1 MELSFRLK
9 TIAQMITPCP
19 VVADVG
25 CDHGY
30 LAIRLVKTGTAG
42 RVIAMDVAKG
52 PLSRAKANIKRA
64 GYGDRIET
72 RLSDGVAR
80 LAPGEAN
87 AVVMAGIGGSLMMRL
102 MQKDRQIL
110 DTVSELILSPQSEIE
125 QVRIFLAGHSYII
138 REEQMITDGGK
149 DYVIFRTGHGHMR
162 YEKRCEYKY
171 GRCLLEKRNPVLQ
184 KSMERERQMLLNLKQ
199 SLEGVDTRGARQRM
213 KEIADDLQC
222 VEEGLRYYDM

>member
-9 TIAQMITPCP
+9 TIAQMITPCQ

-30 LAIRLVKTGTAG
+30 LSIRLVETTTAA

-52 PLSRAKANIKRA
+52 PLSKAEANIKKA

-72 RLSDGVAR
+72 RLSDGVAK
-80 LAPGEAN
+80 LACGEADT
-87 AVVMAGIGGSLMMRL
+87 VVMAGIGGNLMIRL
-102 MQKDRQIL
+102 MEKDKQIL

-125 QVRIFLAGHSYII
+125 QVRIFLAKHSYII
-138 REEQMITDGGK
+138 KEEQMITDDGK
-149 DYVIFRTGHGHMR
+149 DYVVFRVGHGHMQ

-171 GRCLLEKRNPVLQ
+171 GRYLLEKKNPVLL
-184 KSMERERQMLLNLKQ
+184 KSMKREQQLLLKLKQ
-199 SLEGVDTRGARQRM
+199 NLEGVDTKGARQRM
-213 KEIADDLQC
+213 EEIADDLQC
-222 VEEGLRYYDM
+222 IEEGLKYYDM